1 MYTCQM
7 FCYIVDKNSETH
19 LEVLKKF
26 YNRENQL
33 QAKMAVI
40 AYPWSYDYSLKTI
53 KHRFNGNGG
62 IHTAEVKNGVTNGWG
77 PIIKGLD
84 D

>member
-26 YNRENQL
+26 YKRENQL

-40 AYPWSYDYSLKTI
+40 AYP
-53 KHRFNGNGG
+53 
-62 IHTAEVKNGVTNGWG
+62 
-77 PIIKGLD
+77 
-84 D
+84 